1 MHICRF
7 WHPALVQPE
16 HGTCENVG
24 RLAEFDL
31 QRLLR
36 PCHGT
41 GAGHVADPYLRYFV
55 PPWHG
60 AGAVAGWFARG
71 LFRWGCWAA
80 IRVAAGH
87 AVGHVAV
94 LFADSA
100 LRRGSTFAATLCAKR
115 GLSAL
120 SRTAICTIVPLY
132 CHGCMCCLRLHSVND
147 LHAHRNAYVR
157 ARWAAYTHIGG
168 HIYIYVCVVCYIF
181 RIHELVNTLM
191 HCIDFN
197 MGLAE
202 VISSTR
208 SHPNSVVPMQHI
220 YLLLVVLFALVVL
233 AVRFLEGRKFMG
245 SGLLIVAV
253 GDHQCIVR

>member
-1 MHICRF
+1 MEHVKMSDGLRSLTFSVCCDHAMGQVPDMLPTHIF
-7 WHPALVQPE
+7 DISFHHGMGQVQLPD
-16 HGTCENVG
+16 G
-24 RLAEFDL
+24 
-31 QRLLR
+31 LR
-36 PCHGT
+36 VVCLG
-41 GAGHVADPYLRYFV
+41 G
-55 PPWHG
+55 
-60 AGAVAGWFARG
+60 
-71 LFRWGCWAA
+71 GCWAA